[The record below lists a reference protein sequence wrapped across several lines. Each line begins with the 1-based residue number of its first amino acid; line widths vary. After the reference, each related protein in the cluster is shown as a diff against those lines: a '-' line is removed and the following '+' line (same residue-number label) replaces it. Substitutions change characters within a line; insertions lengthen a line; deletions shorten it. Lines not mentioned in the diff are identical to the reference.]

1 MPETKHGLDF
11 DAFNLYVGDG
21 LDGGASP
28 DGVERADVVAVV
40 GAAVEV
46 EGGELDNNEDE
57 DEEEFRMGRGRPMMF
72 ACGTCVGPDPY
83 PCPLLLAEAEAVAAA
98 WAEEAR
104 VFSLLGARW
113 TGLGFSEG
121 KEDVLRE
128 KAGFCCG
135 LRVGDDDGAEN
146 EGENEVGGDS
156 EAGDRVGDTDG
167 DRGLPPTATAPPPE
181 RAVSGDRL
189 DAPFILPG
197 IGDVGDVLF
206 PTVLL
211 LWLLAVEIA
220 PGAWSNDDRRPGTS
234 MGLEFLL
241 ILAFLTGTFLPSES
255 NCELLLLLLLL
266 PVPLA
271 FSLLA
276 AAVLLLLLLRMV
288 EELGLYL
295 LLCVVGRDDFR
306 ANDDAAVTPPAPGLA
321 SLGGTAGLYWE
332 GVSCLH
338 PDPAPVPTPP
348 DAPDTLPTLLT
359 EEADEAVES
368 DEKVEVVDDRGEEDV
383 DATEDDDA
391 GDDVDNGGAE
401 EEETTDESPDAA
413 VMDLRLAIF
422 ADAAVAEAVAVVEV
436 VDPPADK
443 DVGEDP

>member
-11 DAFNLYVGDG
+11 DAFNIYVGDG
-21 LDGGASP
+21 LESGTSP
-28 DGVERADVVAVV
+28 EGVEGAEVVAVV
-40 GAAVEV
+40 DVTVEL

-57 DEEEFRMGRGRPMMF
+57 DEVGLRMGRGRPMMF

-83 PCPLLLAEAEAVAAA
+83 PCPLLLVEAEAAAA
-98 WAEEAR
+98 TWAEETR

-135 LRVGDDDGAEN
+135 ERVGDDDGVEN

-156 EAGDRVGDTDG
+156 EAGVRVGDTDG
-167 DRGLPPTATAPPPE
+167 DRGLPPPE
-181 RAVSGDRL
+181 RAVSGDKL
-189 DAPFILPG
+189 DAPFDLPG

-206 PTVLL
+206 PIILL
-211 LWLLAVEIA
+211 LLLAVEFA
-220 PGAWSNDDRRPGTS
+220 PGVWSNEDRRPGTS

-241 ILAFLTGTFLPSES
+241 MLAFLTGTFLPSES
-255 NCELLLLLLLL
+255 NCELLVLLF

-276 AAVLLLLLLRMV
+276 AAALLLLLLRMV
-288 EELGLYL
+288 EEFGLYL

-306 ANDDAAVTPPAPGLA
+306 ANDAAVVAPPAPEIA

-332 GVSCLH
+332 GVSCFH
-338 PDPAPVPTPP
+338 PDPPPVPTPP
-348 DAPDTLPTLLT
+348 DDPDTLPTLLT
-359 EEADEAVES
+359 EEAVETVENDEN
-368 DEKVEVVDDRGEEDV
+368 VEVVDDRGEEDV
-383 DATEDDDA
+383 DATEEGDA
-391 GDDVDNGGAE
+391 GDDVDNDGAE
-401 EEETTDESPDAA
+401 EEVTTDESPEAT

-422 ADAAVAEAVAVVEV
+422 ADAAVAEAVAVVEGA
-436 VDPPADK
+436 DPPAVEEV
-443 DVGEDP
+443 VGEDP